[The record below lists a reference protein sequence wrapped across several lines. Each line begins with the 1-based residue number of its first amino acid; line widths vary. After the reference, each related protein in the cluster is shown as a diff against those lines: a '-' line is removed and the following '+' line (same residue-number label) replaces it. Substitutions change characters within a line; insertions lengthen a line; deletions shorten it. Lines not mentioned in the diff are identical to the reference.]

1 MPVASQSQV
10 KKGDIVS
17 FDVSSDNIYGTGDVT
32 VYTDAN
38 AVYVYELDKDKVLS
52 YYTSLEE
59 GRTMT
64 TKALDSD
71 AQIVYVNQDKDK
83 AGDDIGVGEYDSI
96 NNYKNAVVVI
106 GTDGKIDAIIVESS
120 GECSIINPAQ

>member
-1 MPVASQSQV
+1 
-10 KKGDIVS
+10 
-17 FDVSSDNIYGTGDVT
+17 
-32 VYTDAN
+32 
-38 AVYVYELDKDKVLS
+38 
-52 YYTSLEE
+52 
-59 GRTMT
+59 MT